1 MATADS
7 MAPANI
13 TRDDIGLPSAEDLE
27 RWKMVRSMVHEM
39 RSVLTAAK
47 IGAEVLVGP
56 RADDAGY
63 RRGYAEMI
71 AEQTGRV
78 ARLLED
84 FSELVR
90 PPAPGLPTEDETA
103 DLNAALDG
111 AGRELTG
118 LAGHLEQEM
127 RLTPAAGA
135 ALIAGDQVRVTQAL
149 RGLLEYFLVSS
160 PRGGAVDVRVD
171 LTAGAADAVT
181 VSFTRR
187 APAGAA
193 APDQTLDW
201 TRISPAAARRIVE
214 RHGGSLQVAEEAEDL
229 TLLVTFPRE
238 RGVLSAA
245 RREEPAQLTGV
256 YYLADAK
263 AA

>member
-7 MAPANI
+7 TWGEAE
-13 TRDDIGLPSAEDLE
+13 RPSTEDLE

-56 RADDAGY
+56 RADDPGY

-90 PPAPGLPTEDETA
+90 PPTPGLPSEDETA

-111 AGRELTG
+111 AGRELAA
-118 LAGHLEQEM
+118 LAGHLEQDM
-127 RLTPAAGA
+127 RLTPATGA
-135 ALIAGDQVRVTQAL
+135 ALIAGDQVRVSQAL

-160 PRGGAVDVRVD
+160 PRGGAVAVQVDVPTGD
-171 LTAGAADAVT
+171 ADAVT

-187 APAGAA
+187 TPPGAD

-214 RHGGSLQVAEEAEDL
+214 RHGGSLQVAEGGEDL
-229 TLLVTFPRE
+229 VLLVTFPRE
-238 RGVLSAA
+238 RGVLAA
-245 RREEPAQLTGV
+245 ALREQPAAQSGL
-256 YYLADAK
+256 YYLAEK
-263 AA
+263 RAA